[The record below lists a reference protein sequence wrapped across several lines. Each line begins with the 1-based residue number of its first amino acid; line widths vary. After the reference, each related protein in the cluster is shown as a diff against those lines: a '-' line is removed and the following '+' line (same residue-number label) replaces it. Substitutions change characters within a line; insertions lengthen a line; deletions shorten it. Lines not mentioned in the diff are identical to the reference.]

1 MPYLNADQRE
11 KLANE
16 LKDMPFNRAKGKVRG
31 MDKHSRLV
39 FYRNAQGV
47 NRWMT
52 RFDLPTLGTRV
63 TLVESHQDANHQG
76 KLRSEFELSE
86 VIVEPLPGNNS

>member
-11 KLANE
+11 KLAND
-16 LKDMPFNRAKGKVRG
+16 LKDLPFNRAKGKVRG
-31 MDKHSRLV
+31 MDTKSRLV
-39 FYRNAQGV
+39 FYRNAQSV
-47 NRWMT
+47 SRWMT

-86 VIVEPLPGNNS
+86 VIVEALPGNNS